1 MNRNS
6 IQLKNILSLS
16 ALKAI
21 GLGLNFILVPLLL
34 SIFGKTDYGIWITV
48 FSIVNWIFTFDLGL
62 GLGLR
67 NKLTE
72 SLTLEDYN
80 RSNSLIS
87 TTYITIILVAI
98 IILLIGVTIIGI
110 VNFKELLNY
119 NKVDSLQTFLF
130 VSLSFT
136 LINFILSV
144 YKNLYLSVHKSF
156 IPELVNTLFL
166 FSFVLIV
173 LFYKNYNISQSMTV
187 MMFWFGFLNLI
198 ISIAATIHFF
208 KTSLNLK
215 LSLKLFSRSL
225 IKELL
230 QIGGGFFIIQ
240 FSILIIFTTDNVIIS
255 HLLGPE
261 MVTDYSVIQ
270 KLFQIFIVIF
280 GLVLTPSWSLYIHA
294 ISKNDIQWIKS
305 NIKSMLKLFLILF
318 VAGLILLFNIDFI
331 VDFWVGPII
340 KPPKYLA
347 TVFFIFTMI
356 FSFSNVFMY
365 FINATGKLKLQTKL
379 YIFGAIA
386 NIPLSIIFVKILGN
400 STGVIIATICSII
413 PLLIFMPLQAYK
425 ILKSLTLKTSSEINN
440 I

>member
-6 IQLKNILSLS
+6 IQLKNILNLS

-21 GLGLNFILVPLLL
+21 GLGLNFILVPLLI
-34 SIFGKTDYGIWITV
+34 SIFGKTDYGIWVTV

-67 NKLTE
+67 NKLTD
-72 SLTLEDYN
+72 SLTIKDYN

-98 IILLIGVTIIGI
+98 IIFLVGIILIGI
-110 VNFKELLNY
+110 VNFKDLFNY
-119 NKVDSLQTFLF
+119 NKVDSLQNFLF

-136 LINFILSV
+136 LINFIFSV

-166 FSFVLIV
+166 LSFVLIV
-173 LFYKNYNISQSMTV
+173 LFYKNYNISQTMTV

-198 ISIAATIHFF
+198 ISIVATIHFF
-208 KTSLNLK
+208 RTNPNLK
-215 LSLKLFSRSL
+215 LSLKFFSRPM

-230 QIGGGFFIIQ
+230 NIGGGFFIIQ
-240 FSILIIFTTDNVIIS
+240 FSILIIFSTDNVIIS
-255 HLLGPE
+255 HLLEPE

-280 GLVLTPSWSLYIHA
+280 GLILTPSWSLYIHA

-305 NIKSMLKLFLILF
+305 TIKAMLKLFLVLF
-318 VAGLILLFNIDFI
+318 TAGLILLFNIDFI
-331 VDFWVGPII
+331 VDFWVGSVI

-347 TVFFIFTMI
+347 TLFFIFTMI
-356 FSFSNVFMY
+356 FSFSNIFMY
-365 FINATGKLKLQTKL
+365 FINATGKIKLQMKL

-413 PLLIFMPLQAYK
+413 PLLIFMPLQSYK
-425 ILKSLTLKTSSEINN
+425 ILKSLTLKQNS
-440 I
+440 

>member
-21 GLGLNFILVPLLL
+21 GLGLNFILVPLLI
-34 SIFGKTDYGIWITV
+34 SVFGKTDYGIWVTV

-67 NKLTE
+67 NKLTD
-72 SLTLEDYN
+72 SLTTKDYN
-80 RSNSLIS
+80 KSNSLIS
-87 TTYITIILVAI
+87 TTYITVTLIAI
-98 IILLIGVTIIGI
+98 IIFLIGITLIGI
-110 VNFKELLNY
+110 VNFTDLLNY

-136 LINFILSV
+136 LINFIFSV
-144 YKNLYLSVHKSF
+144 YKNLYLSVHKSY

-173 LFYKNYNISQSMTV
+173 LFYKNYSIPQSMTI

-198 ISIAATIHFF
+198 ISIAATIYFF
-208 KTSLNLK
+208 RTNPNLK
-215 LSLKLFSRSL
+215 LSLKFFSPPL

-230 QIGGGFFIIQ
+230 NIGGGFFIIQ
-240 FSILIIFTTDNVIIS
+240 FSILIIFSTDNVIIS
-255 HLLGPE
+255 HLLEPE

-305 NIKSMLKLFLILF
+305 NIKTMLKLFLVLF
-318 VAGLILLFNIDFI
+318 TAGLILLFNVDFI
-331 VDFWVGPII
+331 VDFWIGPAI

-347 TVFFIFTMI
+347 TLFFIFTMV

-365 FINATGKLKLQTKL
+365 FINATGQIKLQTKL
-379 YIFGAIA
+379 YIFGAII
-386 NIPLSIIFVKILGN
+386 NIPLSFFFVKIINN
-400 STGVIIATICSII
+400 SSGVILATIISII
-413 PLLIFMPLQAYK
+413 PLFVFMPLQAFK
-425 ILKSLTLKTSSEINN
+425 ILKSLVQESKS
-440 I
+440 